1 MRVPPIVIAALVAA
15 TTSVALA
22 APIGREVVVHL
33 TGTGFSPAAST
44 IAYGDRVRFTV
55 RDHKP
60 HQIAKA
66 SGPDSGELAP
76 NVLEGKGSSITLMQN
91 GIGSYTYVDRLNSKS
106 AQFRLTVRP
115 H

>member
-44 IAYGDRVRFTV
+44 IAYGDRVRFTLF
-55 RDHKP
+55 RSGALRE
-60 HQIAKA
+60 IAVVLGKK
-66 SGPDSGELAP
+66 E
-76 NVLEGKGSSITLMQN
+76 NVTWAIRKT
-91 GIGSYTYVDRLNSKS
+91 KS
-106 AQFRLTVRP
+106 PTAIQKRIYESWLGNP
-115 H
+115 WDPPKKK